1 MLISFSGAQSTG
13 KSTLLKMWQEAIPEW
28 DYIPEV
34 TRLVKRE
41 YDLPI
46 NEDGNDLTQ
55 TMIMGEHLRNAFIKR
70 EKHAILDRCSLDGLV
85 YTHWLCDNKKV
96 SVGAYSHARY
106 VFDNTID
113 KYDLI
118 IYTSP
123 EDVPVVDD
131 GERSINIKFR
141 EEIIELFEQYLITIP
156 ERKLL
161 RVRGDVRQR
170 IDQIGLAF
178 EYIGMGNYS
187 PLTFN
192 RSFFRPISCN

>member
-13 KSTLLKMWQEAIPEW
+13 KSTLLSEFQKKVPEW

-46 NEDGNDLTQ
+46 NEDGSDLTQ
-55 TMIMGEHLRNAFIKR
+55 IMIMGEHLRNAYVKR
-70 EKHAILDRCSLDGLV
+70 DKTVVLDRCSLDGLV
-85 YTHWLCDNKKV
+85 YTHWLCDKKNV
-96 SVGAYSHARY
+96 SMNAYLYARY
-106 VFDNTID
+106 VFEKTIN

-131 GERSINIKFR
+131 GERSINIEFR
-141 EEIIELFEQYLITIP
+141 NEIIETFEKFMKLSEIP
-156 ERKLL
+156 KHKII
-161 RVRGDVRQR
+161 RVKGTVEQR
-170 IDQIGLAF
+170 MEQIFGALS
-178 EYIGMGNYS
+178 IGM
-187 PLTFN
+187 
-192 RSFFRPISCN
+192 

>member
-13 KSTLLKMWQEAIPEW
+13 KSTLLKVCQDAMPEW

-55 TMIMGEHLRNAFIKR
+55 MMIMGEHLRNAYSKR
-70 EKHAILDRCSLDGLV
+70 DKHVILDRCSLDGLV

-96 SVGAYSHARY
+96 SMGTYSHARY
-106 VFDNTID
+106 VFDNTIEN
-113 KYDLI
+113 YNLI

-141 EEIIELFEQYLITIP
+141 DEIIELFEQYLSNIP
-156 ERKLL
+156 SQRLL
-161 RVRGDVRQR
+161 RVKGTVAQR
-170 IDQIGLAF
+170 THQIGLALDKLSIARHSLKF
-178 EYIGMGNYS
+178 YY
-187 PLTFN
+187 
-192 RSFFRPISCN
+192 

>member
-13 KSTLLKMWQEAIPEW
+13 KSTLLKLWQEAVPEW
-28 DYIPEV
+28 NYIPEV

-55 TMIMGEHLRNAFIKR
+55 AMIMGEHLRNAFVKR

-96 SVGAYSHARY
+96 SKDAYSHARY

-131 GERSINIKFR
+131 GERSINVKFR
-141 EEIIELFEQYLITIP
+141 EEIIQLFERYIVRVSP
-156 ERKLL
+156 EKLL
-161 RVRGDVRQR
+161 RVRGSVEERTE
-170 IDQIGLAF
+170 QISWAF
-178 EYIGMGNYS
+178 NLLGMGR
-187 PLTFN
+187 FN
-192 RSFFRPISCN
+192 SKHSHL

>member
-13 KSTLLKMWQEAIPEW
+13 KSTLLKMWQEGIPEW

-55 TMIMGEHLRNAFIKR
+55 TMIMSEHLRNAFVKR
-70 EKHAILDRCSLDGLV
+70 DKHAILDRCSLDGLV
-85 YTHWLCDNKKV
+85 YTHWLCDNKRV
-96 SVGAYSHARY
+96 TMGAYSHARY

-131 GERSINIKFR
+131 GERSINVKFR
-141 EEIIELFEQYLITIP
+141 EEIIQLFEQYIVRVSPEKLI
-156 ERKLL
+156 

-178 EYIGMGNYS
+178 ERFGMGNYS
-187 PLTFN
+187 PFTHN
-192 RSFFRPISCN
+192 RSFFRLISSN

>member
-13 KSTLLKMWQEAIPEW
+13 KSTLLKVWQEAMPEW

-55 TMIMGEHLRNAFIKR
+55 MMIMGEHLRNAYAKR
-70 EKHAILDRCSLDGLV
+70 DKHAILDRCSLDGLI

-96 SVGAYSHARY
+96 SMGTYSHARH
-106 VFDNTID
+106 VFDATID

-131 GERSINIKFR
+131 GERSINVKFR
-141 EEIIELFEQYLITIP
+141 EEIINLFEQYLSNIP
-156 ERKLL
+156 TQKLL
-161 RVRGDVRQR
+161 RVRGSVVQR
-170 IDQIGLAF
+170 TNQIGLALDRL
-178 EYIGMGNYS
+178 GMSNYN
-187 PLTFN
+187 LKL
-192 RSFFRPISCN
+192 

>member
-13 KSTLLKMWQEAIPEW
+13 KSTLLKVWQEAIPEW

-55 TMIMGEHLRNAFIKR
+55 TMIMSEHLRNAFAKR

-96 SVGAYSHARY
+96 SMGTYSHTSY
-106 VFDNTID
+106 IFNNTIE

-131 GERSINIKFR
+131 GERSINVKFR
-141 EEIIELFEQYLITIP
+141 EEIINLFEQYLSNIP
-156 ERKLL
+156 AQKLL
-161 RVRGDVRQR
+161 RVKGSVRQR
-170 IDQIGLAF
+170 IDQIGLTF
-178 EYIGMGNYS
+178 EDLGMGNFS
-187 PLTFN
+187 PFTHN
-192 RSFFRPISCN
+192 RSFFRPISHN

>member
-13 KSTLLKMWQEAIPEW
+13 KSTLLGVCQETMPEW
-28 DYIPEV
+28 DFVPEV

-55 TMIMGEHLRNAFIKR
+55 MMIMGEHLRNAYSKR
-70 EKHAILDRCSLDGLV
+70 EKHVILDRCSLDGLV
-85 YTHWLCDNKKV
+85 YTHWLCDNRKV
-96 SVGAYSHARY
+96 SMGTYSHARY
-106 VFDNTID
+106 VFDNTVE

-131 GERSINIKFR
+131 GERSINVKFR
-141 EEIIELFEQYLITIP
+141 DEIIELFEQYLSNIP
-156 ERKLL
+156 SQKLL
-161 RVRGDVRQR
+161 RVRGSVNQR
-170 IDQIGLAF
+170 VSQMKVMFDKFGI
-178 EYIGMGNYS
+178 
-187 PLTFN
+187 
-192 RSFFRPISCN
+192 

>member
-1 MLISFSGAQSTG
+1 MIASFSGAQSTG
-13 KSTLLKMWQEAIPEW
+13 KSTLLKVCQEAMPEW

-55 TMIMGEHLRNAFIKR
+55 MMIMGEHLRNAYTKR
-70 EKHAILDRCSLDGLV
+70 DKHVILDRCSLDGLV
-85 YTHWLCDNKKV
+85 YTHWLCNNKKV
-96 SVGAYSHARY
+96 TMGAYSHARY
-106 VFDNTID
+106 VFDNTIE

-131 GERSINIKFR
+131 GERSINVKFR
-141 EEIIELFEQYLITIP
+141 EEIIELFEQYLVSIP
-156 ERKLL
+156 THKLL
-161 RVRGDVRQR
+161 RVRGSVQDRMQ
-170 IDQIGLAF
+170 QISLELDNLGIYKKLP
-178 EYIGMGNYS
+178 GN
-187 PLTFN
+187 
-192 RSFFRPISCN
+192 